1 MNIEIKNNFLYF
13 ENYKL
18 RCAICKRGISSRKRE
33 GDSKTPKGRFKLKY
47 VLYRKDRISNL
58 NTKLT
63 KIVIKKKMGWCD
75 DPESKSYNRLIKFP
89 FKYGAEK
96 LWIKENIY
104 DIIIVID
111 YNLNPIIKKKG
122 SAIFLHISKKNI
134 LLQKDVLQLVKET

>member
-1 MNIEIKNNFLYF
+1 
-13 ENYKL
+13 
-18 RCAICKRGISSRKRE
+18 
-33 GDSKTPKGRFKLKY
+33 
-47 VLYRKDRISNL
+47 
-58 NTKLT
+58 
-63 KIVIKKKMGWCD
+63 MGWCD

-122 SAIFLHISKKNI
+122 SAIFFHISKKNI
-134 LLQKDVLQLVKET
+134 LLQKDVLQLVKEI